1 MEIVVGGQTTF
12 VATGGREFDPSKP
25 CIVFIHGAGCDHISW
40 VHQARWFAHHGW
52 SVLAPDLPGHGRS
65 AGTAPTSIAAM
76 ADWTESLMDA
86 AGIAK
91 AAVAGH
97 SMGGAI
103 ALELAGRPNSRV
115 THLGLIGTAA
125 AIPVG
130 KALLEAAVN
139 APDAAYDMMTTW
151 AHAPRAR
158 IGGCATP
165 GIWLTGTSRRI
176 FDRNAPGVLANDLAL
191 CNVWTSGKDSAAR
204 VACPAAVILGA
215 LDVMTPPKRGAELA
229 ALIKGARLTTLPSTG
244 HMIMFEAPD
253 ACLDALIGLVSPKA

>member
-1 MEIVVGGQTTF
+1 MEIVVGGQKTF
-12 VATGGREFDPSKP
+12 VATGGRAFDASKP
-25 CIVFIHGAGCDHISW
+25 CIVFVHGAGCDHMSW
-40 VHQARWFAHHGW
+40 VLQARWFAHHGW

-65 AGTAPTSIAAM
+65 EGTAPASITAM
-76 ADWTESLMDA
+76 ADWVESLMDA
-86 AGIAK
+86 AGVTK
-91 AAVAGH
+91 AAVVGH

-103 ALELAGRPNSRV
+103 ALELAGRENSRV

-130 KALLEAAVN
+130 KALLEAAAN

-151 AHAPRAR
+151 AHAPAAR

-176 FDRNAPGVLANDLAL
+176 FDRNASGVLANDLAL

-204 VACPAAVILGA
+204 VACPTAVILGA

-229 ALIKGARLTTLPSTG
+229 TSIEGARVTTLPGTG

-253 ACLDALIGLVSPKA
+253 ACLDALIALVAPRK

>member
-1 MEIVVGGQTTF
+1 MEIVVGGNKTF
-12 VATGGREFDPSKP
+12 VATGGRDFDPSKP

-40 VHQARWFAHHGW
+40 VHQARWFSHHGW

-65 AGTAPTSIAAM
+65 DGTAPTTITAM
-76 ADWTESLMDA
+76 ADWIESLMDA
-86 AGIAK
+86 AGVPK

-103 ALELAGRPNSRV
+103 ALELAGRENSRV

-130 KALLEAAVN
+130 KALLEAAVKT
-139 APDAAYDMMTTW
+139 PDAAYDMMTTW
-151 AHAPRAR
+151 AHAPQAR

-191 CNVWTSGKDSAAR
+191 CNVWTSGTESAAR
-204 VACPAAVILGA
+204 VACPTAVILGS
-215 LDVMTPPKRGAELA
+215 LDIMTPPKRGAELA
-229 ALIKGARLTTLPSTG
+229 ALIRGARLTTLPSTG

-253 ACLDALIGLVSPKA
+253 ACLDALIALVAEKR